1 MALISASASST
12 MKGAVVPLWFAQ
24 QSGSSAVTNF
34 NSIPQGYQDLMVVT
48 NGFYTG
54 TAGSYAINAD
64 GWNDTAGSVGA
75 TACSNNGY
83 YGWNNA
89 AQTYG
94 NVSAGLINLQP
105 QGIALNQPFS
115 TIVHILNYT
124 STTQYKTILVE
135 TACDVNGSTT
145 GVSYISAGI
154 IRTLLPITGFNIS
167 TYNGAAVW
175 SSTSVQAVYGI
186 KGPRQ

>member
-1 MALISASASST
+1 MPIVSAAASAATKNSI
-12 MKGAVVPLWFAQ
+12 VPLWFAT

-34 NSIPQGYQDLMVVT
+34 NNIPQGYQDLMIVT

-54 TAGSYAINAD
+54 TAGTYGINAD
-64 GWNDTAGSVGA
+64 AWTDTSGLIAGGYA
-75 TACSNNGY
+75 SNNGY

-94 NVSAGLINLQP
+94 NVNAGLINMQP

-135 TACDVNGSTT
+135 TACDVNGTTT
-145 GVSYISAGI
+145 GVSYISAGT

-167 TYNGAAVW
+167 TYNGLAVW

-186 KGPRQ
+186 RGPKQ